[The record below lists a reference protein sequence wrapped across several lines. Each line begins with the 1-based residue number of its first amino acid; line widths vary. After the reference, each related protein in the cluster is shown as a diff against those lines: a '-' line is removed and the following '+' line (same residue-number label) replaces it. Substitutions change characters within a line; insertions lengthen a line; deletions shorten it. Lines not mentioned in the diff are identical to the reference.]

1 MNSYKINKTCIIIAG
16 PTASGKTDLAIKVAK
31 HFHTEIIS
39 ADSRQC
45 FKELNIG
52 VAKPTIAQLADVK
65 HHFINSHSIQAKVTV
80 ADFET
85 YALDALENIFKKNDI
100 AVVCGGTGLYIK
112 AFTDGL
118 DDITEASAEVKNE
131 IALGYHQ
138 HGITWLQ
145 QKIQALDPLFWA
157 EGEVQNPHRLLRA
170 LEVFIT
176 TGKSIITLQK
186 GEKKQ
191 RPFNII
197 KIGLTLPRHVLYN
210 RINGRVDAMQ
220 ATGLEDEAKSLLPFK
235 SLNALQTV
243 GYKELFQ
250 YFEGEISQ
258 ERAFELIKQ
267 NSRHYA
273 KRQLTWFKKD
283 DEFMWLTQEEV
294 VPYLENCIKK

>member
-1 MNSYKINKTCIIIAG
+1 MTKTCIIIAG
-16 PTASGKTDLAIKVAK
+16 PTASGKTDLAINVAK

-45 FKELNIG
+45 FTELNIG
-52 VAKPTIAQLADVK
+52 VAKPTTAQLADVK
-65 HHFINSHSIQAKVTV
+65 HHFINSHSIHTKVTA

-85 YALDALENIFKKNDI
+85 YALNALENIFKKNDM

-118 DDITEASAEVKNE
+118 VDIPEATTAVKNE
-131 IALGYHQ
+131 VALGYHQ

-145 QKIQALDPLFWA
+145 QKIQELDPLFWA
-157 EGEVQNPHRLLRA
+157 KGEVQNPHRLLRA
-170 LEVFIT
+170 LEVFLT
-176 TGKSIITLQK
+176 TGTSILTQQK
-186 GEKKQ
+186 KEKKK

-197 KIGLTLPRHVLYN
+197 KIGLTLPRNILYD
-210 RINGRVDAMQ
+210 RINSRVDAMQ
-220 ATGLEDEAKSLLPFK
+220 AAGLEKEAKSLFPFK

-250 YFEGEISQ
+250 HFEGEISHD
-258 ERAFELIKQ
+258 RGFELLKQ

-283 DEFMWLTQEEV
+283 DEFNWLTQDEV
-294 VPYLENCIKK
+294 IPYLENFIEK